1 MGDTLEPN
9 YRDWEW
15 HQDKRRGLVPPEVA
29 EAMNTVERTT
39 STYTEQQKNTLVP
52 VSHKPKNGSRERAP
66 FEGITAEKSD
76 MMRHIVGL
84 RYSGCSL
91 REAFEDAAQTYELKP
106 HTVETYW
113 YRRPDIVSVAEAEHL
128 ESTLQSYHKNLWSI
142 RTMMS
147 DAGPRAVETLISVM
161 DDPKS
166 SPNIR
171 LKAAAY
177 ILKMINVDNS
187 ASSSPTEVAAMESL
201 KLIKDMRT
209 DIEDNKESHIVD
221 AEDAEDAEFVEG
233 EVQTC

>member
-1 MGDTLEPN
+1 
-9 YRDWEW
+9 
-15 HQDKRRGLVPPEVA
+15 VPPEVA
-29 EAMNTVERTT
+29 EAFDTAQRTT
-39 STYTEQQKNTLVP
+39 TTYNEQQKNTIVP

-84 RYSGCSL
+84 RYSGRSL

-113 YRRPDIVSVAEAEHL
+113 YRRPDIVSMAEAEHL
-128 ESTLQSYHKNLWSI
+128 ESTLQTYHKNLWSI

-147 DAGPRAVETLISVM
+147 DAGPRAVQTLIGVM

-187 ASSSPTEVAAMESL
+187 SGTSPTEVAAVESL

-209 DIEDNKESHIVD
+209 DIAEAKESHIID
-221 AEDAEDAEFVEG
+221 AEDAEDAEFVEE

>member
-1 MGDTLEPN
+1 MGDSLDPG

-15 HQDKRRGLVPPEVA
+15 HQDKRRGHVPPAVE

-52 VSHKPKNGSRERAP
+52 VSSKPKNGSRERAP
-66 FEGITAEKSD
+66 FEGISVKHSD
-76 MMRHIVGL
+76 ILRHVVALNYAG
-84 RYSGCSL
+84 RSR
-91 REAFEDAAQTYELKP
+91 REAFEDAAQTFDIKP

-113 YRRPDIVSVAEAEHL
+113 YRRPDMVSMAEAEHL
-128 ESTLQSYHKNLWSI
+128 ESTLQTYHKNLWSI
-142 RTMMS
+142 RSMMS
-147 DAGPRAVETLISVM
+147 NAGPRAVETLIGVM

-187 ASSSPTEVAAMESL
+187 AGTSPTEVAAVESL
-201 KLIKDMRT
+201 KLIKEMRT
-209 DIEDNKESHIVD
+209 DIADNRESNIIEAD
-221 AEDAEDAEFVEG
+221 EAEFVEE
-233 EVQTC
+233 EVQA